1 MVTLYT
7 TGGLKKVFCSQVIE
21 QIHSAPALYIAAA
34 VEVVRRR
41 AFSKHYL
48 EKANA
53 LSHRFSSLHDE
64 ELTVRKNF
72 QSKIK

>member
-1 MVTLYT
+1 MN
-7 TGGLKKVFCSQVIE
+7 VFCSQVIE